1 MWTYPHTEETL
12 WNESLS
18 QSLAPGLSSS
28 SASLF
33 HAGATHQK
41 QSLSAS
47 PPTPICSTTPKNTYR
62 PAKHSH
68 PKTRT
73 RKTPYCDSDLCL
85 NHEFVCS
92 LAIILIPRFK
102 HRTRGDFHWFSGHCS
117 IQALYFLGSQR
128 DRLFRSK
135 ETEPCQ

>member
-1 MWTYPHTEETL
+1 MTVTSL
-12 WNESLS
+12 KESLS
-18 QSLAPGLSSS
+18 QYLAPEPSNS

-47 PPTPICSTTPKNTYR
+47 HPTPICSTTPKNTYHQ
-62 PAKHSH
+62 AKHSH
-68 PKTRT
+68 PKTKT
-73 RKTPYCDSDLCL
+73 RKTSCCDSDLCL

-92 LAIILIPRFK
+92 LAIIPIPRFQ
-102 HRTRGDFHWFSGHCS
+102 HRTRGDFHWFSEHCS
-117 IQALYFLGSQR
+117 IQALDLVGPQR
-128 DRLFRSK
+128 NRLFRSK